1 MRDMPPEL
9 NGIVVVDKP
18 EGISSAG
25 VVARVKRITGAKKVG
40 HTGTLD
46 PIATGVLV
54 CCINR
59 ATRLSQFFLKGDKV
73 YEAELVLGT
82 VTDTQDATGT
92 VIGRHLLDGISA
104 DRVREKAARFV
115 GSINQ
120 VPPVYSALKHQGTPL
135 YKLARRGT
143 AVEKPARPVRINY
156 LEILDVNLPVVR
168 FSVSCSSGTYVRTL
182 CADLGRE
189 LGCGGHLRGL
199 RRTASCGFSI
209 GDAMS
214 LEKLTEC
221 MDRGCLDEAVIPMN
235 EALPFMPAA
244 VVDGALAKKIQ
255 NGMKLSKADFPV
267 RPRVS
272 DQGVFKVV
280 DPRGHLIAIMD
291 ESQAADN
298 YNYCCVFSA

>member
-1 MRDMPPEL
+1 MAPEL

-25 VVARVKRITGAKKVG
+25 VVARVKEILGVKKVG

-46 PIATGVLV
+46 PFATGVLI
-54 CCINR
+54 CCINQ

-92 VIGRHLLDGISA
+92 VIERHPLDGVSA
-104 DRVREKAARFV
+104 EQVHEMASRFV
-115 GSINQ
+115 GTITQ

-135 YKLARRGT
+135 YKLARRGSP
-143 AVEKPARPVRINY
+143 VEKPARPVRINH
-156 LEILDVNLPVVR
+156 LEILEVNLPTVR

-182 CADLGRE
+182 CADIGRK
-189 LGCGGHLRGL
+189 LGCGGHLKAL
-199 RRTASCGFSI
+199 CRTASCGFPI
-209 GDAMS
+209 DAAIS
-214 LEKLTEC
+214 LEKLAELREQGGLGET
-221 MDRGCLDEAVIPMN
+221 VIPMN

-244 VVDGALAKKIQ
+244 VADDVLAKRIR
-255 NGMKLSKADFPV
+255 NGTKLSEADLPMP
-267 RPRVS
+267 PRVS

-280 DPRGHLIAIMD
+280 DPHGRLIAVLA
-291 ESQAADN
+291 ESPATGR